1 MVECDA
7 VLFCCCHCSARKDW
21 HPGIV
26 EGCLLGVAQANRQ
39 IRRLLFYIGLSARSK
54 QRRRM
59 RGRRAKMTLSV
70 LVNLDKSFYIL
81 GGAIS

>member
-1 MVECDA
+1 MPFSFAA
-7 VLFCCCHCSARKDW
+7 VIALLERIGIRELWKVAFWMLRKS
-21 HPGIV
+21 
-26 EGCLLGVAQANRQ
+26 NRQ

-70 LVNLDKSFYIL
+70 LVNLDKCFYIL

>member
-1 MVECDA
+1 MPFSFAA
-7 VLFCCCHCSARKDW
+7 VIALLERIGIRELWKVAFWVLRKS
-21 HPGIV
+21 
-26 EGCLLGVAQANRQ
+26 NRQ

>member
-1 MVECDA
+1 MPFSFAA
-7 VLFCCCHCSARKDW
+7 VIALLERIGIRELWKVAFWVLRKS
-21 HPGIV
+21 
-26 EGCLLGVAQANRQ
+26 NRQ

-70 LVNLDKSFYIL
+70 LVNLHKSFYIL

>member
-1 MVECDA
+1 MPFSFAA
-7 VLFCCCHCSARKDW
+7 VIALLERIGIRELWKVAFWVLRKS
-21 HPGIV
+21 
-26 EGCLLGVAQANRQ
+26 NRQ

-70 LVNLDKSFYIL
+70 LVNLDKCFYIL

>member
-1 MVECDA
+1 MPFSFAA
-7 VLFCCCHCSARKDW
+7 VVALLERIGIRELWKVAFWVLRKS
-21 HPGIV
+21 
-26 EGCLLGVAQANRQ
+26 NRQ

>member
-1 MVECDA
+1 MPFSFAA
-7 VLFCCCHCSARKDW
+7 VVALLERIGIRELWKVAFWMLRKS
-21 HPGIV
+21 
-26 EGCLLGVAQANRQ
+26 NRQ

-70 LVNLDKSFYIL
+70 LVNLDKCFYI
-81 GGAIS
+81 

>member
-1 MVECDA
+1 MPFSFAA
-7 VLFCCCHCSARKDW
+7 VIALLERIGIRELWKVAFWMLRKS
-21 HPGIV
+21 
-26 EGCLLGVAQANRQ
+26 NRQ

>member
-1 MVECDA
+1 MPFSFAA
-7 VLFCCCHCSARKDW
+7 VVALLERIGIRELWKVAFWVLRKS
-21 HPGIV
+21 
-26 EGCLLGVAQANRQ
+26 NRQ

-70 LVNLDKSFYIL
+70 LVNLDKCFYIL